1 VGKRQ
6 LHIPCQAN
14 VGMVVIY
21 CDVTGF
27 YHEPVTLWHRIMRPG
42 RYLDERCLKLLGV
55 DLNRAKTTCQRR

>member
-1 VGKRQ
+1 
-6 LHIPCQAN
+6 
-14 VGMVVIY
+14 MVVIY